1 MTTFSFTH
9 VRFSGPSE
17 HIPAMNEV
25 KQDIAD
31 LEFSENVFAATEEY
45 SNWETDE
52 VIKTELFRNLGVS
65 MACIFL
71 TTLILLADIQVRLFN
86 FFNES
91 LMIID
96 ASSKQSMH
104 IVGLKLDSSKAV
116 GCIRFV

>member
-25 KQDIAD
+25 KADIAA
-31 LEFSENVFAATEEY
+31 LEFSDNVFAATEEY

-71 TTLILLADIQVRLFN
+71 TTLILLADIKVFKVDN
-86 FFNES
+86 AYGYITS
-91 LMIID
+91 IID
-96 ASSKQSMH
+96 CTLSQCLNRS
-104 IVGLKLDSSKAV
+104 IVWSTMF
-116 GCIRFV
+116 I